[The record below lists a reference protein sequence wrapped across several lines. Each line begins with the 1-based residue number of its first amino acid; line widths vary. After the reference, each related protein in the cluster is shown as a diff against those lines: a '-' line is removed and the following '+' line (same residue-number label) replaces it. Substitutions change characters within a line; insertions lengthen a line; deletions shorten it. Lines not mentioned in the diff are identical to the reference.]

1 MLSEAK
7 FQFQIDYQQ
16 TLQKGKLKLK
26 AIAKVFTFISAI

>member
-26 AIAKVFTFISAI
+26 AKVFTFISAI